1 MIRGVRMNIQV
12 VFPVLISFAISVILG
27 PIVIP
32 FLRRLKM
39 GQTERVEGVQSH
51 LKKAGTP
58 TMGGVIF
65 LIAAVVTT
73 LFYAKDYPNVIP
85 VLFLTLGFGI
95 IGFLDDYLKV
105 VLRRSDG
112 LLAWQKF
119 GLQVVVTGIF
129 VYYILNYTNVDLA
142 MRIPFWPNHYLNLG
156 WLAIPVLFFAVIGT
170 VNGVNFTDGLDG
182 LASSVTLI
190 VAVFFTVVSIG
201 MGSGIEPVTGAV
213 VGGLMG
219 FLLFNVYP
227 ARVFMGD
234 TGSLALG
241 GFVAGAAYMMQMPL
255 FILLGILI
263 GYFALP
269 KGEAAWLDTLLT
281 VSLFFLY
288 TGAGIILG
296 TNKEV
301 FTYIKKLGLRIL
313 FLPLSI
319 FVGCL
324 LGGFLMGVL
333 LDVPLKWSVLSASGM
348 GYYSMSG
355 AFLTEAYGIEAG
367 VYGFIVNVSR
377 DVFTVA
383 LLPLLA
389 KISKG
394 SPIASGAGGCM
405 DTMLIPVSKAVGPE
419 LGLVALISGT
429 ITTLAVP
436 IWLPLGVALFG

>member
-1 MIRGVRMNIQV
+1 MPLEKIR
-12 VFPVLISFAISVILG
+12 
-27 PIVIP
+27 
-32 FLRRLKM
+32 
-39 GQTERVEGVQSH
+39 
-51 LKKAGTP
+51 
-58 TMGGVIF
+58 
-65 LIAAVVTT
+65 
-73 LFYAKDYPNVIP
+73 
-85 VLFLTLGFGI
+85 LTL
-95 IGFLDDYLKV
+95 
-105 VLRRSDG
+105 LREKQEAARQNRDAGRGALPRAENAGSKQEDG
-112 LLAWQKF
+112 SFSPLL
-119 GLQVVVTGIF
+119 
-129 VYYILNYTNVDLA
+129 IL
-142 MRIPFWPNHYLNLG
+142 
-156 WLAIPVLFFAVIGT
+156 
-170 VNGVNFTDGLDG
+170 
-182 LASSVTLI
+182 
-190 VAVFFTVVSIG
+190 
-201 MGSGIEPVTGAV
+201 
-213 VGGLMG
+213 
-219 FLLFNVYP
+219 
-227 ARVFMGD
+227 
-234 TGSLALG
+234 
-241 GFVAGAAYMMQMPL
+241 MPI

-269 KGEAAWLDTLLT
+269 KGDAAWLDTLLT

-301 FTYIKKLGLRIL
+301 FTYIKKLGLRML

-324 LGGFLMGVL
+324 LGGFLMGVV

-436 IWLPLGVALFG
+436 IWLPLGVTLFG

>member
-1 MIRGVRMNIQV
+1 MFIY
-12 VFPVLISFAISVILG
+12 
-27 PIVIP
+27 IP
-32 FLRRLKM
+32 FLCVTLGAVISWRGLPPRVLRGSDMVMNAALMLLMTVIGLNIGLSETVMKNL
-39 GQTERVEGVQSH
+39 GRIGIKCLLISLAAIACSVALTVLCERTVMPLE
-51 LKKAGTP
+51 K
-58 TMGGVIF
+58 IR
-65 LIAAVVTT
+65 
-73 LFYAKDYPNVIP
+73 
-85 VLFLTLGFGI
+85 LTL
-95 IGFLDDYLKV
+95 
-105 VLRRSDG
+105 LREKQEAARQNRDAGRGALPRAENAGSKQEG
-112 LLAWQKF
+112 GSFSPLL
-119 GLQVVVTGIF
+119 
-129 VYYILNYTNVDLA
+129 IL
-142 MRIPFWPNHYLNLG
+142 
-156 WLAIPVLFFAVIGT
+156 
-170 VNGVNFTDGLDG
+170 
-182 LASSVTLI
+182 
-190 VAVFFTVVSIG
+190 
-201 MGSGIEPVTGAV
+201 
-213 VGGLMG
+213 
-219 FLLFNVYP
+219 
-227 ARVFMGD
+227 
-234 TGSLALG
+234 
-241 GFVAGAAYMMQMPL
+241 MPI

-269 KGEAAWLDTLLT
+269 KGDAAWLDTLLT

-301 FTYIKKLGLRIL
+301 FTYIKKLGLRML

-319 FVGCL
+319 FAGCL
-324 LGGFLMGVL
+324 LGGFLMGVV

-383 LLPLLA
+383 LLPLLV

-436 IWLPLGVALFG
+436 IWLPLGVTLFG

>member
-1 MIRGVRMNIQV
+1 M
-12 VFPVLISFAISVILG
+12 
-27 PIVIP
+27 
-32 FLRRLKM
+32 
-39 GQTERVEGVQSH
+39 
-51 LKKAGTP
+51 
-58 TMGGVIF
+58 
-65 LIAAVVTT
+65 
-73 LFYAKDYPNVIP
+73 
-85 VLFLTLGFGI
+85 
-95 IGFLDDYLKV
+95 
-105 VLRRSDG
+105 
-112 LLAWQKF
+112 
-119 GLQVVVTGIF
+119 
-129 VYYILNYTNVDLA
+129 
-142 MRIPFWPNHYLNLG
+142 
-156 WLAIPVLFFAVIGT
+156 
-170 VNGVNFTDGLDG
+170 
-182 LASSVTLI
+182 
-190 VAVFFTVVSIG
+190 
-201 MGSGIEPVTGAV
+201 
-213 VGGLMG
+213 
-219 FLLFNVYP
+219 
-227 ARVFMGD
+227 
-234 TGSLALG
+234 
-241 GFVAGAAYMMQMPL
+241 
-255 FILLGILI
+255 
-263 GYFALP
+263 
-269 KGEAAWLDTLLT
+269 
-281 VSLFFLY
+281 SLFFLY

-319 FVGCL
+319 FAGCL

>member
-1 MIRGVRMNIQV
+1 MFIY
-12 VFPVLISFAISVILG
+12 
-27 PIVIP
+27 IP
-32 FLRRLKM
+32 FLCVTLGAVISWRGLPP
-39 GQTERVEGVQSH
+39 RVLRGSDMVMNAA
-51 LKKAGTP
+51 LMLLMT
-58 TMGGVIF
+58 VIGLNIGLSETVMKNLGRIGIKCL
-65 LIAAVVTT
+65 LISLAAIACSVALT
-73 LFYAKDYPNVIP
+73 
-85 VLFLTLGFGI
+85 VLCEKTVMPLEKIRLTL
-95 IGFLDDYLKV
+95 
-105 VLRRSDG
+105 LREN
-112 LLAWQKF
+112 QE
-119 GLQVVVTGIF
+119 
-129 VYYILNYTNVDLA
+129 A
-142 MRIPFWPNHYLNLG
+142 MRQNPDAGRGALPRAENAGSKQEGGSFSPL
-156 WLAIPVLFFAVIGT
+156 
-170 VNGVNFTDGLDG
+170 
-182 LASSVTLI
+182 LI
-190 VAVFFTVVSIG
+190 
-201 MGSGIEPVTGAV
+201 
-213 VGGLMG
+213 LM
-219 FLLFNVYP
+219 P
-227 ARVFMGD
+227 I
-234 TGSLALG
+234 
-241 GFVAGAAYMMQMPL
+241 

-269 KGEAAWLDTLLT
+269 KGDAAWLDTLLT

-301 FTYIKKLGLRIL
+301 FTYIKKLGLRML

-319 FVGCL
+319 FAGCL
-324 LGGFLMGVL
+324 LGGFLMGVV

-383 LLPLLA
+383 LLPLLV

-436 IWLPLGVALFG
+436 IWLPLGVTLFG

>member
-1 MIRGVRMNIQV
+1 MFIY
-12 VFPVLISFAISVILG
+12 
-27 PIVIP
+27 IP
-32 FLRRLKM
+32 FLCVTLGAVISWRGLPPRVLRVSDMIMNTALMLLMTVIGLNIGLSETVMKNLGRIGIKCLLISLAAIACSVALTVLCERTVMQEVARQNRDAGRGALPRAENAESKQEDATGECGNTKGGIAQQASRLLENA
-39 GQTERVEGVQSH
+39 QTEDAQ
-51 LKKAGTP
+51 
-58 TMGGVIF
+58 GGSF
-65 LIAAVVTT
+65 SPLLI
-73 LFYAKDYPNVIP
+73 L
-85 VLFLTLGFGI
+85 
-95 IGFLDDYLKV
+95 
-105 VLRRSDG
+105 
-112 LLAWQKF
+112 
-119 GLQVVVTGIF
+119 
-129 VYYILNYTNVDLA
+129 
-142 MRIPFWPNHYLNLG
+142 
-156 WLAIPVLFFAVIGT
+156 
-170 VNGVNFTDGLDG
+170 
-182 LASSVTLI
+182 
-190 VAVFFTVVSIG
+190 
-201 MGSGIEPVTGAV
+201 
-213 VGGLMG
+213 
-219 FLLFNVYP
+219 
-227 ARVFMGD
+227 
-234 TGSLALG
+234 
-241 GFVAGAAYMMQMPL
+241 MPL

-263 GYFALP
+263 GCFALP
-269 KGEAAWLDTLLT
+269 KGDTAWLDTLLT

>member
-1 MIRGVRMNIQV
+1 MFIY
-12 VFPVLISFAISVILG
+12 
-27 PIVIP
+27 IP
-32 FLRRLKM
+32 FLCVTLGAVISWRGLPPRVLRVSDMIMNTALMLLMTVIGLNIGLSETVMKNLGRIGIKCLLISLAAIACSVALTALCEKTVMPLEKIRLTLLREKQEAARQNRDA
-39 GQTERVEGVQSH
+39 GRGALPRAENAESKQEDATGECGDTKGGIAQQASLLLENAQTEEAQ
-51 LKKAGTP
+51 
-58 TMGGVIF
+58 GGSF
-65 LIAAVVTT
+65 SPLLI
-73 LFYAKDYPNVIP
+73 L
-85 VLFLTLGFGI
+85 
-95 IGFLDDYLKV
+95 
-105 VLRRSDG
+105 
-112 LLAWQKF
+112 
-119 GLQVVVTGIF
+119 
-129 VYYILNYTNVDLA
+129 
-142 MRIPFWPNHYLNLG
+142 
-156 WLAIPVLFFAVIGT
+156 
-170 VNGVNFTDGLDG
+170 
-182 LASSVTLI
+182 
-190 VAVFFTVVSIG
+190 
-201 MGSGIEPVTGAV
+201 
-213 VGGLMG
+213 
-219 FLLFNVYP
+219 
-227 ARVFMGD
+227 
-234 TGSLALG
+234 
-241 GFVAGAAYMMQMPL
+241 MPL

-269 KGEAAWLDTLLT
+269 KGDAAWLDTLLT
-281 VSLFFLY
+281 ISLIFLY

-319 FVGCL
+319 FAGCL
-324 LGGFLMGVL
+324 LGGFLMGVV

-383 LLPLLA
+383 LLPLLS

>member
-1 MIRGVRMNIQV
+1 MFIY
-12 VFPVLISFAISVILG
+12 
-27 PIVIP
+27 IP
-32 FLRRLKM
+32 FLCVTLGAVISWRGLPPRVLRGSDMVMNAALMLLMTVIGLNIGLSETVMKNLGRIGIKCLLISLAAIACSVALTVLCEKTVMPLEKIRLALLREKQADAA
-39 GQTERVEGVQSH
+39 QTEDAQGSTFSP
-51 LKKAGTP
+51 L
-58 TMGGVIF
+58 
-65 LIAAVVTT
+65 LI
-73 LFYAKDYPNVIP
+73 L
-85 VLFLTLGFGI
+85 
-95 IGFLDDYLKV
+95 
-105 VLRRSDG
+105 
-112 LLAWQKF
+112 
-119 GLQVVVTGIF
+119 
-129 VYYILNYTNVDLA
+129 
-142 MRIPFWPNHYLNLG
+142 
-156 WLAIPVLFFAVIGT
+156 
-170 VNGVNFTDGLDG
+170 
-182 LASSVTLI
+182 
-190 VAVFFTVVSIG
+190 
-201 MGSGIEPVTGAV
+201 
-213 VGGLMG
+213 
-219 FLLFNVYP
+219 
-227 ARVFMGD
+227 
-234 TGSLALG
+234 
-241 GFVAGAAYMMQMPL
+241 MPL
-255 FILLGILI
+255 FILFGILI
-263 GYFALP
+263 GHFALP
-269 KGEAAWLDTLLT
+269 KGDAPWLDTLLT
-281 VSLFFLY
+281 ISLIFLY

-319 FVGCL
+319 FAGCL
-324 LGGFLMGVL
+324 LGGLAMGLL